1 MFRPSERQK
10 QIRAELDS
18 SWRGAIGWI
27 GESRLIWLFGVIV
40 LLSMNELVRDEPLL
54 IFLPLPIFA
63 VAIYKHYFPTESL
76 HTESRDAEQ
85 EPERDQPDADE
96 VPEGPL
102 GELRATE
109 KRMLETMASL
119 QAGGPALASM
129 AHKFA
134 KTRRRLLHRKPRTR
148 TNRKRE

>member
-10 QIRAELDS
+10 QIRLKMERSDRRWLK
-18 SWRGAIGWI
+18 RM
-27 GESRLIWLFGVIV
+27 GEARLIWLFGVVV
-40 LLSMNELVRDEPLL
+40 LVAIQEAERQQPLL
-54 IFLPLPIFA
+54 ILLPVAIFA

-76 HTESRDAEQ
+76 HTEPRDAKQ
-85 EPERDQPDADE
+85 EPEGDQPEVDE
-96 VPEGPL
+96 VLEGPL

-134 KTRRRLLHRKPRTR
+134 KTRRRFLHRKPRTR

>member
-1 MFRPSERQK
+1 MERSDRRWLK
-10 QIRAELDS
+10 RM
-18 SWRGAIGWI
+18 
-27 GESRLIWLFGVIV
+27 GEARLIWLFGVVV
-40 LLSMNELVRDEPLL
+40 LVSIQEVERQQPLIIL
-54 IFLPLPIFA
+54 LPVAIFA
-63 VAIYKHYFPTESL
+63 IAIYKHYFPTVSL
-76 HTESRDAEQ
+76 HAESRDAEQ

-96 VPEGPL
+96 VLEGPL

-134 KTRRRLLHRKPRTR
+134 KTRHRLLHRKPRVR
-148 TNRKRE
+148 GRPGNVNNPG